1 MDRKAL
7 FRLSLIASLLLLL
20 ACGRHEPTAAPPHPA
35 TTPAPHPAAK
45 PAPLPSGRA
54 AWRAVL
60 GWPDDCEQ
68 AFRQTA
74 VEGEGIEVHP
84 LGPARALVEVRC
96 AWGAYQG
103 SYLYYMYDQSSQPP
117 ATGPLDFEIRESP
130 DEGSLVPGKATEIEG
145 LPAFDAK
152 TGTLTVLDK
161 FRGPGDCGTLAA
173 YRFDGGRPRLVALR
187 AKAACDGQGAE
198 TPERWPEVPLR

>member
-20 ACGRHEPTAAPPHPA
+20 ACGRHEPAAAPPHPA
-35 TTPAPHPAAK
+35 ATPAPPPAAK

-173 YRFDGGRPRLVALR
+173 YRFDGSRPRLVALR